1 MSTEQQRV
9 FSPKGRIDGTNAAAT
24 EKELLAFLD
33 SGTPRIVIDLSA
45 VDYLSSAGLRVLLVA
60 AKAARA
66 KAGKVVLAAPRPAV
80 LELLTMSGFDR
91 IMNLE
96 ADVAAASRALQG

>member
-1 MSTEQQRV
+1 MSAEQQRV

-33 SGTPRIVIDLSA
+33 SGEPRIVIDLGA

-66 KAGKVVLAAPRPAV
+66 RAGKVVLAAPRPPV
-80 LELLTMSGFDR
+80 LEVLTMSGFDR
-91 IMNLE
+91 IMSLE
-96 ADVAAASRALQG
+96 ADVASAGHALQG

>member
-1 MSTEQQRV
+1 MSAEQQRV

-33 SGTPRIVIDLSA
+33 SGEPRIVIDLGA

-66 KAGKVVLAAPRPAV
+66 RAGKVVLAAPRPPV
-80 LELLTMSGFDR
+80 LEVLTMSGFDR
-91 IMNLE
+91 IMSLE
-96 ADVAAASRALQG
+96 ADVASAGRALQG

>member
-1 MSTEQQRV
+1 MSAEQQRV

-33 SGTPRIVIDLSA
+33 SGEPRIVIDLGA

-66 KAGKVVLAAPRPAV
+66 RAGKVVLAAPRPPV
-80 LELLTMSGFDR
+80 LEVLTMSGFDR
-91 IMNLE
+91 IMSLE
-96 ADVAAASRALQG
+96 VDVASAGHALQG